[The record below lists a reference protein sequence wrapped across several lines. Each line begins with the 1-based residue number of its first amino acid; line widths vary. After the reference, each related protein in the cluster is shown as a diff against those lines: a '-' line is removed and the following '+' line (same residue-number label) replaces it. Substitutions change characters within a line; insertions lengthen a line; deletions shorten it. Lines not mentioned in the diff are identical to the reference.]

1 MVELASIL
9 AGYLTGSIPTA
20 YLVGRWKTG
29 GDIRRMGGGN
39 VGALNTFREIG
50 PGAGVFVMVVDIVK
64 GAGSVA
70 LAYWIFGVSPTWVML
85 AGLTSVVGHNW
96 MVWLKF
102 KGGKGMGSAIGALA
116 VLFPIYGY
124 PWLLL
129 LLAAI
134 VILPLALT
142 RNVALSMGIGLVCLP
157 LTVWLG
163 TGNTTAVLIATTLFL
178 IIGLKFLPTAVS
190 AQKRSKGIREFI
202 FDNWRRKRTGEREDQ
217 A

>member
-1 MVELASIL
+1 MAELASIL
-9 AGYLTGSIPTA
+9 TGYLAGSIPTA
-20 YLVGRWKTG
+20 FLVGRWKTG

-50 PGAGVFVMVVDIVK
+50 PGAGAFVMIADIAK

-70 LAYWIFGVSPTWVML
+70 LAYWIFEVSPAWVML
-85 AGLTSVVGHNW
+85 AGLASVIGHNW

-102 KGGKGMGSAIGALA
+102 EGGKGMGAAVGAMA
-116 VLFPIYGY
+116 VLFPVYGY

-129 LLAAI
+129 ILAAI

-163 TGNTTAVLIATTLFL
+163 TGNTTAVLIAAALFL

-190 AQKRSKGIREFI
+190 ALKKSKGTREFI
-202 FDNWRRKRTGEREDQ
+202 FDNWRRKRTGGREDQ